1 MLRRFFFAALSLTLV
16 LPLAARA
23 DDKMIDKTPGTTF
36 LFGGVNVRIDAIET
50 ASSKIDN
57 PALKDEQENTDSPG
71 FVVIRVTMQ
80 NPTSGQDR
88 VVPGINWG
96 WEAADGTQRD
106 MGAADQEYSG
116 ASLVQLPGELHP
128 KQTIHATYVIGA
140 YNNSPLTKL
149 FMKRNSGNEYSD
161 TGAQYVRFVLKP
173 ADLKQLGA

>member
-1 MLRRFFFAALSLTLV
+1 MLRRFFIAALTLTLV
-16 LPLAARA
+16 LPAVAQA
-23 DDKMIDKTPGTTF
+23 DDKMVDKQLGKTF
-36 LFGGVNVRIDAIET
+36 LFGGVNVRIDSIET

-57 PALKDEQENTDSPG
+57 PALKDMGDNNDAPG

-106 MGAADQEYSG
+106 MNGADQTYSG
-116 ASLVQLPGELHP
+116 KSLVAVPDELHP
-128 KQTIHATYVIGA
+128 KQTVQLTYVIGA
-140 YNNSPLTKL
+140 YNNSALTKL

-161 TGAQYVRFVLKP
+161 TGAQYVRFDIKP
-173 ADLKQLGA
+173 ADVKQLGA